1 MSAGGRSP
9 ATRSPL
15 GRDRTLRGGQRSI
28 GDRSQRR
35 TPVLLVECVRV
46 GSRRQAPKRKDHVSI
61 LWIII
66 IVILVLA
73 VLGYFGRGR
82 FSR

>member
-1 MSAGGRSP
+1 VVSASARAQDSV
-9 ATRSPL
+9 RQWRIPL
-15 GRDRTLRGGQRSI
+15 RAVS
-28 GDRSQRR
+28 
-35 TPVLLVECVRV
+35 
-46 GSRRQAPKRKDHVSI
+46 APRPSKEEDVSI

-82 FSR
+82 MGR

>member
-1 MSAGGRSP
+1 MW
-9 ATRSPL
+9 
-15 GRDRTLRGGQRSI
+15 
-28 GDRSQRR
+28 
-35 TPVLLVECVRV
+35 
-46 GSRRQAPKRKDHVSI
+46 VSVPMGI

-82 FSR
+82 FSAR